1 MDENNIEEIIRFL
14 NEKQGISKKIL
25 ADDFF
30 IAQPE
35 YYDLKKTF
43 EASKYY
49 RNGWKW
55 HQLVRVVLESPE
67 IRQNMYERLLN
78 LILKHR
84 KSYSDYFELK
94 TESGTYHIPNPIAD
108 LNRLEILFQQYLR
121 IYQKIINHIHFNSMK
136 DEYSSP
142 KIRGKIN
149 WYKTIQKS
157 KTESPL
163 IFTTNLKEKD
173 FVTAENILLI
183 LCSEWI
189 YRESTRILQ
198 IEFVEPLSD
207 YNRNLLNTVS
217 DKTKQILEQFPF
229 QELLTN
235 SKKFWNLPFNDS
247 RITSLENE
255 AWLRFKNE
263 LIYNI
268 DYKDLFLW
276 IEKFRELNIP
286 HVSANTP
293 TKHILESIA
302 NLDTV
307 YEAWIF
313 LEFVDYLYEKGILLN
328 FQLKNPNCQFLY
340 NTKVVTF
347 YYERTFSKQSEYTW
361 ALEHRPDFTA
371 MIGNEILAVFDA
383 KNYAK
388 SDPISETINKMLA
401 YMTNLD
407 TNFGALIFPY
417 HPKNWDDL
425 NESERIGKIQ
435 ETLKTQFISRKGEL
449 RTITK
454 DLCTRMWDQLPEEY
468 KNRLM
473 PTPHMAKFEST
484 KEEKIAKYHLNQTLC
499 LLRFSPIISDST
511 ISMKMKSLDT
521 IFESIISRI
530 KN

>member
-1 MDENNIEEIIRFL
+1 MDENSVEEIIRFL
-14 NEKQGISKKIL
+14 EKEGIRLKIL

-30 IAQPE
+30 IDQPE

-43 EASKYY
+43 ESSKYY

-55 HQLVRVVLESPE
+55 HQLVRLVLEPPE

-84 KSYSDYFELK
+84 KSYVEYFELK
-94 TESGTYHIPNPIAD
+94 TESGTYNIPNPIAD
-108 LNRLEILFQQYLR
+108 LNRLEILFQQYLT
-121 IYQKIINHIHFNSMK
+121 IYQKIINHIHFNSMN
-136 DEYSSP
+136 DEDSSP
-142 KIRGKIN
+142 KIKGKIN

-157 KTESPL
+157 KTPSPL
-163 IFTTNLKEKD
+163 VFVTNLKEKG
-173 FVTAENILLI
+173 FITAENILLV
-183 LCSEWI
+183 LCSEWM
-189 YRESTRILQ
+189 YRESTRLLQ

-207 YNRNLLNTVS
+207 YNRNLLIIVS
-217 DKTKQILEQFPF
+217 EKTKQILQQFPF
-229 QELLTN
+229 QEVLNN
-235 SKKFWNLPFNDS
+235 SKKFWNLPFNDF
-247 RITSLENE
+247 RIISLENE
-255 AWLRFKNE
+255 AWLRFKNG
-263 LIYNI
+263 LLYNI

-293 TKHILESIA
+293 TKHILDSIA

-313 LEFVDYLYEKGILLN
+313 LEFVDFLYEKGILID

-340 NTKVVTF
+340 NSKVVTF
-347 YYERTFSKQSEYTW
+347 YYEKTFSKQSEYTW

-388 SDPISETINKMLA
+388 SDPVSDTINKMLA

-407 TNFGALIFPY
+407 TNFGALIFPS

-425 NESERIGKIQ
+425 NKSQKIGKIQ
-435 ETLKTQFISRKGEL
+435 ETLQTQFISRDKEL

-454 DLCTRMWDQLPEEY
+454 DLSTRMWNQLPEEF
-468 KNRLM
+468 RDILL
-473 PTPHMAKFEST
+473 PPSHMVKFQNT

-521 IFESIISRI
+521 IFESIVSRI